1 MYLLHQ
7 AKGAFDTM
15 SWFTYLGIEQPA
27 EMLALVKTLLRIFF
41 IIGVAYFLNRLS
53 KSLIV
58 KLRDKL
64 NARQAE
70 NLEEIKRLNTLSM
83 VLRYIVTTVIMAIT
97 VVEILHEL
105 GISIAPVLA
114 AAGVVGLAVG
124 FGAQSLVKDYFNGF
138 FLLLEN
144 QIRKDDVVEIANK
157 AGLVE
162 EITLRYIK
170 MRDYEGNVHF
180 VPNGQITT
188 VTNRSR
194 DFAYAVMDIR
204 VAYDE
209 NLSKV
214 MQIMHEVGASIVQDA
229 ELGSKVLDKLEI
241 AGVDN
246 LAESAVIIRCRIKVR
261 PLEQWTVKRAYLQ
274 RIKNAFDAQQIEIPF
289 PQLTVYQNQ
298 LAA

>member
-1 MYLLHQ
+1 
-7 AKGAFDTM
+7 M
-15 SWFTYLGIEQPA
+15 SWLSYIDMENTSEAFV
-27 EMLALVKTLLRIFF
+27 LVKTLLRIFL
-41 IIGVAYFLNRLS
+41 IVGVAYFLNRLT
-53 KSLIV
+53 KKLITR
-58 KLRDKL
+58 LRDHL
-64 NARQAE
+64 IGHADSNI
-70 NLEEIKRLNTLSM
+70 EEIKRMNTLSM
-83 VLRYIVTTVIMAIT
+83 VLRYIVTTVILAIT

-114 AAGVVGLAVG
+114 AAGVVGVAVG

-144 QIRKDDVVEIANK
+144 QIRKDDVVEIADK

-170 MRDYEGNVHF
+170 MRDYEGNVHY

-209 NLSKV
+209 NIAKV
-214 MQIMHEVGASIVQDA
+214 MQIMHEVGASILQDTQ
-229 ELGSKVLDKLEI
+229 LQDKVLDKLDI

-246 LAESAVIIRCRIKVR
+246 LAESAVIIRCRMKVR
-261 PLEQWTVKRAYLQ
+261 PLEQWTIKREYLK

-289 PQLTVYQNQ
+289 PHLTVYQGPTAEP

>member
-1 MYLLHQ
+1 
-7 AKGAFDTM
+7 M
-15 SWFTYLGIEQPA
+15 SWLTYLGIENPT
-27 EMLALVKTLLRIFF
+27 EMLALVKTLLRIFV
-41 IIGVAYFLNRLS
+41 IVGVAYFLNRLS
-53 KSLIV
+53 KQLIV
-58 KLRDKL
+58 KLRDQL
-64 NARQAE
+64 NARSAD
-70 NLEEIKRLNTLSM
+70 NIEEIKRMNTLSM

-97 VVEILHEL
+97 IVEILHEL

-138 FLLLEN
+138 FMLLEN

-157 AGLVE
+157 SGLVE

-170 MRDYEGNVHF
+170 MRDYEGNVHY

-204 VAYDE
+204 VGYDE
-209 NLSKV
+209 NIAKV
-214 MQIMHEVGASIVQDA
+214 MQIMHEVGASIMQDTQ
-229 ELGSKVLDKLEI
+229 LQDKILDKLDI

-246 LAESAVIIRCRIKVR
+246 LAESAVIIRCRMKVR
-261 PLEQWTVKRAYLQ
+261 PLEQWTIKREYLK

-289 PQLTVYQNQ
+289 PHLTVYQGPTAEP

>member
-1 MYLLHQ
+1 MTWL
-7 AKGAFDTM
+7 
-15 SWFTYLGIEQPA
+15 TYLGIENPA
-27 EMLALVKTLLRIFF
+27 EMLALVKTLLRIFL
-41 IIGVAYFLNRLS
+41 IIGVAYFLNRFS
-53 KSLIV
+53 KKLIWQ
-58 KLRDKL
+58 LRDKL
-64 NARQAE
+64 NARQLD
-70 NLEEIKRLNTLSM
+70 NIEEIKRLNTLSM
-83 VLRYIVTTVIMAIT
+83 VLRYIITTVILAIT

-144 QIRKDDVVEIANK
+144 QIRKDDVIEIANK
-157 AGLVE
+157 SGLVE

-170 MRDYEGNVHF
+170 MRDYEGNVHY

-209 NLSKV
+209 NIAKV
-214 MQIMHEVGASIVQDA
+214 MQIMHEVGTSILQDA
-229 ELGSKVLDKLEI
+229 QLRDKVLDKLDI

-246 LAESAVIIRCRIKVR
+246 LAESAVIIRCRMKVR
-261 PLEQWTVKRAYLQ
+261 PLEQWTIKREYLK

-289 PQLTVYQNQ
+289 PHLTVYQGPTAEP

>member
-1 MYLLHQ
+1 
-7 AKGAFDTM
+7 M
-15 SWFTYLGIEQPA
+15 SWLTYLGIENPT
-27 EMLALVKTLLRIFF
+27 EMLALVKTLLRIFV
-41 IIGVAYFLNRLS
+41 IVGVAYFLNRLS
-53 KSLIV
+53 KQLIV

-64 NARQAE
+64 NARSAD
-70 NLEEIKRLNTLSM
+70 NIEEIKRLNTLSM
-83 VLRYIVTTVIMAIT
+83 VLRYIVTTVILAIT
-97 VVEILHEL
+97 IVEILHEL

-157 AGLVE
+157 SGLVE

-170 MRDYEGNVHF
+170 MRDYEGNVHY

-204 VAYDE
+204 VGYDE
-209 NLSKV
+209 NIAKV
-214 MQIMHEVGASIVQDA
+214 MQIMHEVGASIMQDTQ
-229 ELGSKVLDKLEI
+229 LQDKILDKLDI

-246 LAESAVIIRCRIKVR
+246 LAESAVIIRCRMKVR
-261 PLEQWTVKRAYLQ
+261 PLEQWTIKREYLK

-289 PQLTVYQNQ
+289 PHLTVYQGPTAEP

>member
-1 MYLLHQ
+1 
-7 AKGAFDTM
+7 M
-15 SWFTYLGIEQPA
+15 SWLSYIDMENTSEAFV
-27 EMLALVKTLLRIFF
+27 LVKTLLRIFL
-41 IIGVAYFLNRLS
+41 IVGVAYFLNRLS
-53 KSLIV
+53 KKLITR
-58 KLRDKL
+58 LRDHL
-64 NARQAE
+64 IGHADSNI
-70 NLEEIKRLNTLSM
+70 EEIKRMNTLSM
-83 VLRYIVTTVIMAIT
+83 VLRYIVTTVILAIT

-114 AAGVVGLAVG
+114 AAGVVGVAVG

-144 QIRKDDVVEIANK
+144 QIRKDDVVEIADK

-170 MRDYEGNVHF
+170 MRDYEGNVHY

-204 VAYDE
+204 VGYDE
-209 NLSKV
+209 NIAKV
-214 MQIMHEVGASIVQDA
+214 MQIMHEVGASIMQDTQ
-229 ELGSKVLDKLEI
+229 LHDKVLDKLDI

-246 LAESAVIIRCRIKVR
+246 LAESAVIIRCRMKVR
-261 PLEQWTVKRAYLQ
+261 PLEQWTIKREYLK

-289 PQLTVYQNQ
+289 PHLTVYQGPTAEP

>member
-1 MYLLHQ
+1 
-7 AKGAFDTM
+7 M
-15 SWFTYLGIEQPA
+15 SWLTYLGIENPT
-27 EMLALVKTLLRIFF
+27 EMLALVKTLLRIFV
-41 IIGVAYFLNRLS
+41 IVGVAYFLNRLS
-53 KSLIV
+53 KQLIV
-58 KLRDKL
+58 KLRDQL
-64 NARQAE
+64 NARSAD
-70 NLEEIKRLNTLSM
+70 NIEEIKRMNTLSM

-97 VVEILHEL
+97 IVEILHEL

-157 AGLVE
+157 SGLVE

-170 MRDYEGNVHF
+170 MRDYEGNVHY

-204 VAYDE
+204 VGYDE
-209 NLSKV
+209 NIAKV
-214 MQIMHEVGASIVQDA
+214 MQIMHEVGASILQDA
-229 ELGSKVLDKLEI
+229 QLQDKVLDKLDI

-246 LAESAVIIRCRIKVR
+246 LAESAVIIRCRMKVR
-261 PLEQWTVKRAYLQ
+261 PLEQWTIKREYLK

-289 PQLTVYQNQ
+289 PHLTVYQGPATEP

>member
-1 MYLLHQ
+1 MAWL
-7 AKGAFDTM
+7 
-15 SWFTYLGIEQPA
+15 TYLGIENPT
-27 EMLALVKTLLRIFF
+27 EMLALVKTLLRIFV

-53 KSLIV
+53 KQLIV
-58 KLRDKL
+58 KLRDQL
-64 NARQAE
+64 NARSAD
-70 NLEEIKRLNTLSM
+70 NIEEIKRLNTLSM

-97 VVEILHEL
+97 IVEILHEL

-157 AGLVE
+157 SGLVE

-170 MRDYEGNVHF
+170 MRDYEGNVHY

-204 VAYDE
+204 VGYDE
-209 NLSKV
+209 NIAKV
-214 MQIMHEVGASIVQDA
+214 MQIMHEVGASIMQDA
-229 ELGSKVLDKLEI
+229 QLQDKVLDKLDI

-246 LAESAVIIRCRIKVR
+246 LAESAVIIRCRMKVR
-261 PLEQWTVKRAYLQ
+261 PLEQWTIKREYLK

-289 PQLTVYQNQ
+289 PHLTVYQGPTAEP

>member
-1 MYLLHQ
+1 MAWL
-7 AKGAFDTM
+7 
-15 SWFTYLGIEQPA
+15 TYLGIENPT
-27 EMLALVKTLLRIFF
+27 EMLALVKTLLRIFV
-41 IIGVAYFLNRLS
+41 IVGVAYFLNRLS
-53 KSLIV
+53 KQLIV
-58 KLRDKL
+58 KLRDQL
-64 NARQAE
+64 NARSAD
-70 NLEEIKRLNTLSM
+70 NIEEIKRLNTLSM

-97 VVEILHEL
+97 IVEILHEL

-157 AGLVE
+157 SGLVE

-170 MRDYEGNVHF
+170 MRDYEGNVHY

-204 VAYDE
+204 VGYDE
-209 NLSKV
+209 NIAKV
-214 MQIMHEVGASIVQDA
+214 MQIMHEVGASIMQDTQ
-229 ELGSKVLDKLEI
+229 LQDKVLDKLDI

-246 LAESAVIIRCRIKVR
+246 LAESAVIIRCRMKVR
-261 PLEQWTVKRAYLQ
+261 PLEQWTIKREYLK

-289 PQLTVYQNQ
+289 PHLTVYQGPTAEP

>member
-1 MYLLHQ
+1 
-7 AKGAFDTM
+7 M
-15 SWFTYLGIEQPA
+15 SWLSYIGMENTSEAFV
-27 EMLALVKTLLRIFF
+27 LVKTLLRIFL
-41 IIGVAYFLNRLS
+41 IVGVAYFLNRLT
-53 KSLIV
+53 KKLITR
-58 KLRDKL
+58 LRDHL
-64 NARQAE
+64 IGHADSNI
-70 NLEEIKRLNTLSM
+70 EEIKRMNTLSM
-83 VLRYIVTTVIMAIT
+83 VLRYIVTTVILAIT

-114 AAGVVGLAVG
+114 AAGVVGVAVG

-144 QIRKDDVVEIANK
+144 QIRKDDVVEIADK

-170 MRDYEGNVHF
+170 MRDYEGNVHY

-204 VAYDE
+204 VGYDE
-209 NLSKV
+209 NIAKV
-214 MQIMHEVGASIVQDA
+214 MQIMHEVGASIMQDTQ
-229 ELGSKVLDKLEI
+229 LQGKVLDKLDI

-246 LAESAVIIRCRIKVR
+246 LAESAVIIRCRMKVR
-261 PLEQWTVKRAYLQ
+261 PLEQWTIKREYLK

-289 PQLTVYQNQ
+289 PHLTVYQGPTAEP